1 MYNNEYQN
9 QRTLKIILKEQKK
22 KMQKK
27 VYGYARISSKVQNIE
42 RQIRNIK
49 NECPNAIIVQE
60 IFSGRKFQERK
71 ELQKLLKVVKNG
83 DTIIFDSVSRMSR
96 NAVDG
101 FKLYKDLFLKG
112 VNLVFIKEKH
122 INTET
127 YNNELKKQ
135 VNLTID
141 TGDTA
146 ANNLLNTVITALNN
160 YILALAEKQIQL
172 AFEQSEKEVKDL
184 QQRTIE
190 GIETAR
196 RKGKKIGGYRGTRK
210 NKAPI
215 QEIIKK
221 YSRDFDG
228 TLKDI
233 DVIAIIK
240 AKYTVARNTYY
251 KYKKELKTV

>member
-1 MYNNEYQN
+1 MQN
-9 QRTLKIILKEQKK
+9 KI
-22 KMQKK
+22 
-27 VYGYARISSKVQNIE
+27 YGYTRISSKVQNIE
-42 RQIRNIK
+42 RQVRNIK
-49 NECPNAIIVQE
+49 AEYPDAIIIQE
-60 IFSGRKFQERK
+60 TFTGTTNKRPEFE
-71 ELQKLLKVVKNG
+71 KLLRVLKSG

-101 FKLYKDLFLKG
+101 FNLYKDLFLKG
-112 VNLVFIKEKH
+112 INLVFIKEKH
-122 INTET
+122 INTQT
-127 YNNELKKQ
+127 YKNELEKQ
-135 VNLTID
+135 VKLTID

-146 ANNLLNTVITALNN
+146 ANNLINTVILALNT

-172 AFEQSEKEVKDL
+172 AFEQSEKEVADL
-184 QQRTIE
+184 RQRTKE

-196 RKGKKIGGYRGTRK
+196 RNGKKIGGYRGERK

-215 QEIIKK
+215 QELIKK
-221 YSRDFDG
+221 YSQNFDG

-251 KYKKELKTV
+251 KYKRELNTVQ

>member
-1 MYNNEYQN
+1 M
-9 QRTLKIILKEQKK
+9 
-22 KMQKK
+22 K

-42 RQIRNIK
+42 RQVRNIK
-49 NECPNAIIVQE
+49 KENPDAIVIQE

-71 ELQKLLKVVKNG
+71 ELQKLLKVLKTG

-96 NAVDG
+96 DAADG
-101 FKLYKDLFLKG
+101 FKLYKELFLKG
-112 VNLVFIKEKH
+112 INLVFIKEKH
-122 INTET
+122 INTQT
-127 YNNELKKQ
+127 YKNELEKQ
-135 VNLTID
+135 VKITID

-146 ANNLLNTVITALNN
+146 ANNLLNAVITALNE

-172 AFEQSEKEVKDL
+172 AFEQSEKEVTDL
-184 QQRTIE
+184 RQRTRE

-196 RKGKKIGGYRGTRK
+196 RNGKKIGGTKGVSRNIK

-215 QEIIKK
+215 QELIKK
-221 YSRDFDG
+221 YSKDFDG

-240 AKYTVARNTYY
+240 ANHKTIARNTYY
-251 KYKKELKTV
+251 KYKKELNTVK